1 MPHLSKIILICC
13 NFIWLIVSVERI
25 PIESVDKEN
34 ELLRGKNRYSK
45 LFSSYP
51 PQADVSEYI
60 DEEKRNRSLQFL
72 VSIFTY
78 DQ

>member
-1 MPHLSKIILICC
+1 MPHLSERTNLIDIELLSIL
-13 NFIWLIVSVERI
+13 VERI

-51 PQADVSEYI
+51 PQADVSFPCHSSSIECA
-60 DEEKRNRSLQFL
+60 SLH
-72 VSIFTY
+72 
-78 DQ
+78 

>member
-1 MPHLSKIILICC
+1 MAKDDLDKTEPDTIMPHLSKKIFRQCFQNICLH
-13 NFIWLIVSVERI
+13 FVVERI

-51 PQADVSEYI
+51 PQADVSSFFYF
-60 DEEKRNRSLQFL
+60 Q
-72 VSIFTY
+72 
-78 DQ
+78 

>member
-1 MPHLSKIILICC
+1 M
-13 NFIWLIVSVERI
+13 
-25 PIESVDKEN
+25 DKEN

-60 DEEKRNRSLQFL
+60 HEEKRNRSLQFL

>member
-1 MPHLSKIILICC
+1 MPHLSERSISYILELR
-13 NFIWLIVSVERI
+13 LILVERI

-51 PQADVSEYI
+51 PQADVSFHLHPYSI
-60 DEEKRNRSLQFL
+60 D
-72 VSIFTY
+72 
-78 DQ
+78 